1 MKSRDKRFVKR
12 EAPGRGL
19 LRMGRGLLRM
29 GRGLLRMGR
38 LLGAVSVKISYADI
52 SVNGSFH
59 VAIH

>member
-12 EAPGRGL
+12 EAP
-19 LRMGRGLLRM
+19 GRGLLRM